1 MFIMYDTESE
11 FKVLAPVGEVF
22 KLTQYE
28 EIKQGEKGAW
38 LSIGAYLVLSSIK
51 LWIGYSFLSGALVAD
66 GFNNLT
72 DIIAS
77 IAVLIGLKISQKPPD
92 VDHPYGHFRAET
104 IAALVASFIMATVGL
119 QVIMDAGRSLFEGNI
134 QTPNLITAWVAIAA
148 AAVMLLVYTYN
159 SRLAKKINN
168 AALHAAAK
176 DNLSDALV
184 SIGAAIGIFGAQLH
198 MPWLDPVAAIIVGVI
213 ICKTAWEIF
222 VSSTHAL
229 TDGIDEKVLKKLHTT
244 VAHTKGVREISDLK
258 ARVHGNNVLVEVIVL
273 VDPDLSLIEGHSI
286 CDEIERRLY
295 KKHKILNVNV
305 HVEPLETK
313 ITQ

>member
-1 MFIMYDTESE
+1 MYDTESE
-11 FKVLAPVGEVF
+11 FKVLAVVGEVF

-66 GFNNLT
+66 GYNNLT

-119 QVIMDAGRSLFEGNI
+119 QVIVEAGRSLFEGDI
-134 QTPNLITAWVAIAA
+134 KTPSLVTAWVALASAA
-148 AAVMLLVYTYN
+148 AMLLVYAYN
-159 SRLAKKINN
+159 NRLSKKINN
-168 AALHAAAK
+168 AALQAAAK

-184 SIGAAIGIFGAQLH
+184 SIGAAVGIFGAQLN
-198 MPWLDPVAAIIVGVI
+198 MPWLDPIAATVVGII
-213 ICKTAWEIF
+213 ICKTAWDIF

-229 TDGIDEKVLKKLHTT
+229 TDGSDEKVLKKLHAT
-244 VAHTKGVREISDLK
+244 VAHTKGVREISELK
-258 ARVHGNNVLVEVIVL
+258 ARVNGNNVHVEVIVL
-273 VDPDLSLIEGHSI
+273 VVSNLTLI
-286 CDEIERRLY
+286 
-295 KKHKILNVNV
+295 
-305 HVEPLETK
+305 
-313 ITQ
+313 